1 MYDTSN
7 CFVSN
12 NCWISASLI
21 DKDIH
26 SIRVFKVTKM
36 EEILFFFQQIN
47 RIESISL
54 PSSSIVDLFRSVSVK
69 NGPFARGFSEIKLK
83 SLSQSINEIWID
95 LGTDFDVILA
105 ENDALIVCG
114 KQSCIAWLSEN
125 FEIERICSVLK
136 CNSRHVQGK
145 SWTG

>member
-1 MYDTSN
+1 MYDASN

-26 SIRVFKVTKM
+26 SIRVFEVTKM

-54 PSSSIVDLFRSVSVK
+54 PSSSIVDLFRSVSIK
-69 NGPFARGFSEIKLK
+69 NGPFTRVFSEIELK
-83 SLSQSINEIWID
+83 PLSQSINEIRVD
-95 LGTDFDVILA
+95 LSTDFNVILA

-114 KQSCIAWLSEN
+114 KQSCIVRLSEN
-125 FEIERICSVLK
+125 FEIERICSVLE
-136 CNSRHVQGK
+136 CNCRHVKSK

>member
-83 SLSQSINEIWID
+83 SLSQSINEI
-95 LGTDFDVILA
+95 
-105 ENDALIVCG
+105 
-114 KQSCIAWLSEN
+114 
-125 FEIERICSVLK
+125 
-136 CNSRHVQGK
+136 
-145 SWTG
+145 